1 MTLLPIPDTPL
12 SGSPAYRSPS
22 PAQSSSSTSEP
33 DDSEDVNK
41 SVFFG
46 APVAQAPAQWSHP
59 RRAPPPPSPAGP
71 ISQLPTEI
79 VIHALRYLHSARDLY
94 RCMLVCRTWCE
105 CSVELLW
112 HKPSIVTVP
121 TLVKMMR
128 VLSSE
133 DQAFTYARFVRRL
146 NFLFLG
152 SALTDVLFA
161 RVAQC
166 VRLERL
172 TLVGCA
178 ALSDD
183 AMHRAFKWF
192 PSLVAVDLTGVADAS
207 DRSIVALAAASRR
220 LQGINLTGCRRVTDK
235 GVLALARHC
244 PLLRRVKLSGLEE
257 VSDDAVTALAKFCPL
272 ILEIDLNQCKRIT
285 DKSVRDI
292 WTHSF
297 HMREMRLSNCIEL
310 TDAAFPAPARSD
322 IVAATAAT
330 NGNNNPFP
338 TIPNPAHSQEMP
350 PLRLTRRFDHLRMLD
365 LTSCMQITD
374 EALEGIIA
382 NAPKIRNLVLAKC
395 HQLTDKSVEN
405 ICRLGKHLHYLH
417 LGHCSSITDTSVKTL
432 ARACTRLR
440 YIDLA
445 SESHLPIELST
456 SMLT

>member
-1 MTLLPIPDTPL
+1 MIRSSQDPA
-12 SGSPAYRSPS
+12 SSSQPAYRSPS
-22 PAQSSSSTSEP
+22 PSQSTSSLSECE
-33 DDSEDVNK
+33 DNEDVNK
-41 SVFFG
+41 SAFFDD
-46 APVAQAPAQWSHP
+46 PVAQAPAQWSHP
-59 RRAPPPPSPAGP
+59 RRVPAPPATTAP
-71 ISQLPTEI
+71 ITQLPTEI
-79 VIHALRYLHSARDLY
+79 VIHVLRYLHTARDLY
-94 RCMLVCRTWCE
+94 RSMLVCRTWCE

-112 HKPSIVTVP
+112 HKPSIATVP

-152 SALTDVLFA
+152 PALTDVLFA

-172 TLVGCA
+172 TLVNCH

-183 AMHRAFKWF
+183 AMTRVFNWF
-192 PSLVAVDLTGVADAS
+192 PSLVAIDLTGVSDTS
-207 DRSIVALAAASRR
+207 DRAIVALASSSRR
-220 LQGINLTGCRRVTDK
+220 LQGINLSGCRRVTDK
-235 GVLALARHC
+235 GVLALARNC
-244 PLLRRVKLSGLEE
+244 PLLRRVKLSGLDAITDE
-257 VSDDAVTALAKFCPL
+257 AVTALAKLCPL
-272 ILEIDLNQCKRIT
+272 ILEIDLNLCKRVT
-285 DKSVRDI
+285 DKSVRNL

-297 HMREMRLSNCIEL
+297 HMREMRLSHCAEL

-322 IVAATAAT
+322 IVNTTAT
-330 NGNNNPFP
+330 NGSSPFP
-338 TIPNPAHSQEMP
+338 NPTTHNPQELP

-365 LTSCMQITD
+365 LTSCMNVTD
-374 EALEGIIA
+374 DALEGIIS

-395 HQLTDKSVEN
+395 LQLTDRSVEN

-417 LGHCSSITDTSVKTL
+417 LGHCSSITDNSVKTL

-445 SESHLPIELST
+445 SE
-456 SMLT
+456 